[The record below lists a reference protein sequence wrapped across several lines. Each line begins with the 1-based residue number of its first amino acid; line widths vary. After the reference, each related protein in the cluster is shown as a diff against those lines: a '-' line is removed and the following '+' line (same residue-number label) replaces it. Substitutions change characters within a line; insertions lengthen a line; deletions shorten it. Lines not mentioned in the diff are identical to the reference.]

1 MVNISL
7 CIYQSKRVAKVLLSN
22 LYAVRHMQVTY
33 VVHCKPPLI
42 TSSCE
47 IGKPCSFGA
56 LCMGGSAATFGI
68 FDD

>member
-7 CIYQSKRVAKVLLSN
+7 CIYQSKRGAKVLPSN

-33 VVHCKPPLI
+33 VVHLI

-68 FDD
+68 FDE